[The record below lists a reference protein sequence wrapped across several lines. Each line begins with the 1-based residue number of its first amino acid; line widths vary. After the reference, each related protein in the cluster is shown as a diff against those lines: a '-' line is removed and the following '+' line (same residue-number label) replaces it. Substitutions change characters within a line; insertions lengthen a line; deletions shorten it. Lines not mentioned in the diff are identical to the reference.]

1 MSYFLIIKFTGA
13 NSTSDDI
20 GIVLLM
26 ATPVL
31 LILAFVLFLAGIVNK
46 DKKPKLFKIA
56 GITFLVAG
64 ISAIV
69 GLGQCGWF

>member
-1 MSYFLIIKFTGA
+1 MISLIAIEFTR
-13 NSTSDDI
+13 STSI
-20 GIVLLM
+20 GDEVGIALLL

-31 LILAFVLFLAGIVNK
+31 LVLAFVLLIAGIVNK
-46 DKKPKLFKIA
+46 NKNPKLFKVAAIA
-56 GITFLVAG
+56 FIAAG